1 MVQNFTL
8 HLDVAHDSSSL
19 KIFEQD
25 NALKPY
31 FVFVITLLAMVHAL
45 ITPDQIVE
53 DETKVIAQVLELL
66 IDDYLMIAWEL
77 DLIMLDQLRQV
88 TN

>member
-25 NALKPY
+25 YALKPY
-31 FVFVITLLAMVHAL
+31 FVLIITLLAMVHAL
-45 ITPDQIVE
+45 ITPD
-53 DETKVIAQVLELL
+53 
-66 IDDYLMIAWEL
+66 
-77 DLIMLDQLRQV
+77 
-88 TN
+88 